1 MSRSLGSIPKHLKA
15 DVIRARIR
23 SGSMGLGYWAAVDA
37 IRLRK
42 QVTKVQERIG
52 GEAAVELF
60 IPREEA
66 ESLLEKVKHDQ
77 GPVPD
82 NWILSR

>member
-1 MSRSLGSIPKHLKA
+1 MSRSLSSIPKHLKA

-23 SGSMGLGYWAAVDA
+23 SGSMGLGYWAAANAVKHCDDFSTSE
-37 IRLRK
+37 K
-42 QVTKVQERIG
+42 
-52 GEAAVELF
+52 EA
-60 IPREEA
+60 
-66 ESLLEKVKHDQ
+66 LLEKVKHDQ